1 MIYEYNNGD
10 VLGRND
16 NPVTPAIGKLYYSFM
31 DRIGTS
37 TTTLH
42 TGPYFHST
50 GHADFANGNI
60 AGVNALT
67 SASCNIASVA
77 CNSVVC
83 ANTVTASG
91 FKDTTGRNIG
101 YLHGSVGA
109 NNNSVVLGNTTDGT
123 WVYSSAAAG
132 FTASVGWQLFN
143 LRAAEMR
150 FGDPSNFAGNFV
162 VKNTNGQM
170 VFKSDRTFQILNS
183 AGTVLYETSTTQGSD
198 ARLKDAIV
206 DLDTEA
212 SVDIISQLRPITYR
226 YNEVSGM
233 NMDLTHVGFIAQ
245 EVEELEP
252 DAVVDASS
260 GDGGVTKLLYM
271 ERLVPHLV
279 NTIQSLLT
287 RVAALE
293 KIP

>member
-1 MIYEYNNGD
+1 
-10 VLGRND
+10 
-16 NPVTPAIGKLYYSFM
+16 
-31 DRIGTS
+31 
-37 TTTLH
+37 
-42 TGPYFHST
+42 
-50 GHADFANGNI
+50 
-60 AGVNALT
+60 
-67 SASCNIASVA
+67 
-77 CNSVVC
+77 
-83 ANTVTASG
+83 
-91 FKDTTGRNIG
+91 
-101 YLHGSVGA
+101 
-109 NNNSVVLGNTTDGT
+109 VVLDNVTDGT
-123 WVYSSAAAG
+123 WVYCSPAAG
-132 FTASVGWQLFN
+132 FTASIGWQLFN
-143 LRAAEMR
+143 LRASEMR
-150 FGDPSNFAGNFV
+150 FGDSSNYAGNFTIT
-162 VKNTNGQM
+162 NTIGQQ
-170 VFKSDRTFQILNS
+170 VFKSNRNLQILNS
-183 AGTVLYETSTTQGSD
+183 TGTTVVYQTSTTLGSD

-260 GDGGVTKLLYM
+260 GEGVVTKLLYM

-279 NTIQSLLT
+279 NTMQSLLT